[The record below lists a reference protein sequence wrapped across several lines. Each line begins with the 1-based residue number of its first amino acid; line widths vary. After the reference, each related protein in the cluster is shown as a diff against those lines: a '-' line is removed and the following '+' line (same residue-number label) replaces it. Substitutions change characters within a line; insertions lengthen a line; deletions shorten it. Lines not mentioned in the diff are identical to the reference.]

1 MSTKGRAGA
10 GGKGQRNSPVRVA
23 TLPFTLPFITETVG
37 ASKYGGAR
45 GGAAWH
51 RAISSEVNVPE
62 SATLADAEKAASS
75 MFVDNPV
82 RNWTLVD
89 ELGVGHP
96 VQLAIND
103 FLEVRLQ
110 RVETSV
116 LPGEQPEVL
125 WEKDD

>member
-1 MSTKGRAGA
+1 M
-10 GGKGQRNSPVRVA
+10 VERVA
-23 TLPFTLPFITETVG
+23 VLLGTAQFRLK
-37 ASKYGGAR
+37 AK
-45 GGAAWH
+45 
-51 RAISSEVNVPE
+51 VNVPE